1 MPAATPSATPA
12 DEKTVAFRADEPAQA
27 DFGTEKT
34 VVLPPSSPAEFD
46 KTVVTAA
53 VPDAAQPGYDATQKM
68 DAISDTDPF
77 AKTAVISRSGA
88 GGAAADSGN
97 KTDTET

>member
-1 MPAATPSATPA
+1 VLAPTGPA
-12 DEKTVAFRADEPAQA
+12 
-27 DFGTEKT
+27 G
-34 VVLPPSSPAEFD
+34 FD

-53 VPDAAQPGYDATQKM
+53 VPEVAQPGYDATQKM

-88 GGAAADSGN
+88 GGAVADSGK